1 MAHYRPPR
9 AAVLWRASCP
19 LAGAESKPFP
29 PLGHGQTWGGGHP
42 DSRDDTPT
50 CSARG
55 CPTVSKDQRGTCRPQ
70 RQGDATPSV
79 RSVLGSASQLPRP
92 SPEPEPARRHNP
104 TFPLREWPWGRRAPT
119 RGPRPLG
126 GRKRARSTNRCALLC
141 FPRRPL
147 LEQPQLWAREAQ
159 IGPW

>member
-9 AAVLWRASCP
+9 AAVLRWASCP
-19 LAGAESKPFP
+19 LAGVESKPFP

-55 CPTVSKDQRGTCRPQ
+55 CPTVSKDQRGACRPQ

-79 RSVLGSASQLPRP
+79 RTVLRSASQLPRP
-92 SPEPEPARRHNP
+92 SPEHDP
-104 TFPLREWPWGRRAPT
+104 TFPPREWPWGWGAPA

-126 GRKRARSTNRCALLC
+126 GRKRARSTNRRALLC
-141 FPRRPL
+141 FLHCPL